1 MPDENPTRDPAGEQ
15 YATATWMAERAITL
29 QLIRDDHDAR
39 WTLAELER
47 EVPDVPGGAVRGAL
61 GRLRDEGVAVACGA
75 HVLASRCARRLDD
88 LGLIG
93 V

>member
-1 MPDENPTRDPAGEQ
+1 MHDQDTRGPVGEQ
-15 YATATWMAERAITL
+15 YDAPIWRAERAIAL
-29 QLIRDDHDAR
+29 QLLRDDHDQR
-39 WTLAELER
+39 WKLAELER
-47 EVPDVPGGAVRGAL
+47 EVPDVPIGAVRGAL
-61 GRLRDEGVAVACGA
+61 GRLRAEGVAVACGA